1 MTDHTAEPTPLDAAR
16 TVWPLPD
23 RRHLALLLVGAI
35 VGILLGPLV
44 LGQVSP
50 SAFRSLFVGDTQ
62 RAEIFQDEIARIDTE
77 LQRIASVAA
86 DVDVTP
92 AAVTEMRDELQRQR
106 ELASA
111 TLRLELWR
119 LEVGQA
125 SALLIAL
132 VIVLLVVAI
141 FEAVI
146 SPKPSERGRAVLT
159 PVQQRVTTIRYA
171 VLAGV
176 LAIVLARPALLA
188 EVSWVFVVLLLA
200 VIAVAGFVPLG
211 RR

>member
-1 MTDHTAEPTPLDAAR
+1 MNENASEPTPLDAAE

-23 RRHLALLLVGAI
+23 RRHLVLLVVGAV

-44 LGQVSP
+44 LGQISP
-50 SAFRSLFVGDTQ
+50 KGYRALFFGDTQ
-62 RAEIFQDEIARIDTE
+62 RAEIFQEELERIDRE
-77 LQRIASVAA
+77 LQQLDSVAA

-92 AAVTEMRDELQRQR
+92 AAIEELRDDLARQR
-106 ELASA
+106 ELAAAS
-111 TLRLELWR
+111 LRVELRR
-119 LEVGQA
+119 LAVGES
-125 SALLIAL
+125 SALLVAL
-132 VIVLLVVAI
+132 VLALLVVAI
-141 FEAVI
+141 FEATI

-171 VLAGV
+171 LLAGV
-176 LAIVLARPALLA
+176 LAIVLARPALLG

-211 RR
+211 RK

>member
-1 MTDHTAEPTPLDAAR
+1 MNEPTPDAAQ

-23 RRHLALLLVGAI
+23 RRHLVLLAVGAV

-50 SAFRSLFVGDTQ
+50 SAYRSLFFGDTQ
-62 RAEIFQDEIARIDTE
+62 RLEIFQEEIERIEQE
-77 LQRIASVAA
+77 LEQLKSVAA
-86 DVDVTP
+86 EVDVTP
-92 AAVTEMRDELQRQR
+92 VAFDEPRDVLQR
-106 ELASA
+106 ELALVKTSRD
-111 TLRLELWR
+111 LERRRLALGE
-119 LEVGQA
+119 
-125 SALLIAL
+125 SIALLIAL
-132 VIVLLVVAI
+132 VLALLVVAI
-141 FEAVI
+141 FEATI

-171 VLAGV
+171 LLAGV
-176 LAIVLARPALLA
+176 LAVVLARPALLA
-188 EVSWVFVVLLLA
+188 EVSWLFVVLLLA

>member
-1 MTDHTAEPTPLDAAR
+1 MNETPPDAAQ

-23 RRHLALLLVGAI
+23 RRHLVLLAVGAV

-50 SAFRSLFVGDTQ
+50 STYQSLFIGDTQ
-62 RAEIFQDEIARIDTE
+62 RAEFFQREVERVNAE
-77 LQRIASVAA
+77 LENLESVAA
-86 DVDVTP
+86 NIDVTP
-92 AAVTEMRDELQRQR
+92 AAVEEMRDSLLR
-106 ELASA
+106 EKQLAEMS
-111 TLRLELWR
+111 
-119 LEVGQA
+119 LEVELSQLATGE
-125 SALLIAL
+125 SIALLIAL
-132 VIVLLVVAI
+132 VLALLVVAI
-141 FEAVI
+141 FEATI

-171 VLAGV
+171 LLAGV
-176 LAIVLARPALLA
+176 LALVLARPALLA

-211 RR
+211 RRSSDS

>member
-1 MTDHTAEPTPLDAAR
+1 MNEPTPDAAR

-23 RRHLALLLVGAI
+23 RRHLVLLVVGAV

-44 LGQVSP
+44 LGQVSE
-50 SAFRSLFVGDTQ
+50 SAYRSLFLGDTQ
-62 RAEIFQDEIARIDTE
+62 RAEIFQEELERIDRE
-77 LQRIASVAA
+77 IQDVQRIAAT
-86 DVDVTP
+86 VDVTP
-92 AAVTEMRDELQRQR
+92 TAVEEMRADLLRQR
-106 ELASA
+106 ELAEAS
-111 TLRLELWR
+111 LRLELRR
-119 LEVGQA
+119 LAVGES

-132 VIVLLVVAI
+132 VLALLVVAI
-141 FEAVI
+141 FEATI

-171 VLAGV
+171 LLAGV

-211 RR
+211 RRDGRST